1 MFISQHNKEVRDIII
16 IILLIIA
23 IVLFIWFEIDNLRI
37 KRKITRLN
45 QKVEHLSQLADIQF
59 KPQKEELSDE
69 FKLYLLQR
77 QIDSL
82 KSLILNR
89 NCQDKD
95 QTDKQ

>member
-1 MFISQHNKEVRDIII
+1 MTT
-16 IILLIIA
+16 ILLIIA

-45 QKVEHLSQLADIQF
+45 RKVEHLSQLADIQF
-59 KPQKEELSDE
+59 SPSKEELSDE
-69 FKLYLLQR
+69 LRLFHLQR

-82 KSLILNR
+82 ESLILNQ